1 MAKSKKADTT
11 DNIEIVENALGRT
24 EQFIEDNKKILT
36 IIVVA
41 IVVIVGGYLGY
52 TKLYV
57 APMEDEA
64 RSQMFVAEQYFE
76 KDSFKL
82 AINGDGNYLGFLGI
96 IDQYGITKAGNLAEY
111 YAGISYLHLRQ
122 FQQAIDHLKN
132 FSTNDK
138 MIAPIALGAIGDA
151 YLELHNNSEAISYY
165 EKAIKKASE
174 NKFIAPIYLM
184 KLGFAYEVDNKY
196 QKALETYQRIDN
208 EYAKTSE
215 GRNIEKYIQR
225 AKLKLGK

>member
-1 MAKSKKADTT
+1 MAKSKKVDTT
-11 DNIEIVENALGRT
+11 DNIELVENALSKT
-24 EQFIEDNKKILT
+24 EQFIEDNKKVLT
-36 IIVVA
+36 IIVIA

-64 RSQMFVAEQYFE
+64 KSQMFVAEQYFE

-96 IDQYGITKAGNLAEY
+96 IDQYGVTKAGNLAEY
-111 YAGISYLHLRQ
+111 YAGIAYLHLGQ

-132 FSTNDK
+132 FSTDDE
-138 MIAPIALGAIGDA
+138 MIAPVAIGAIGDA
-151 YLELHNNSEAISYY
+151 YLELHNNSDAISYY
-165 EKAIKKASE
+165 KKAIEKASE
-174 NKFIAPIYLM
+174 NKFLAPIYLM
-184 KLGFAYEVDNKY
+184 KLGFAYETDNNYKL
-196 QKALETYQRIDN
+196 ALETYQKIDN
-208 EYAKTSE
+208 EYAKTNE
-215 GRNIEKYIQR
+215 GRNVEKYIQR